1 MFSFRSSGSLL
12 NRMTSSIEHEKLLRA
27 AAWLMLGVSAGL
39 CLDLC
44 AKQLLET
51 YSLNQFVLLRSMIAI
66 AIMLAIAPRFGG
78 LNAFKTRRIGWH
90 MLRSVLAVGA
100 MFGFFYGVA
109 NMPLINAL
117 TLGYTAPLIMTAL
130 VAVFLGDEVGWRRW
144 TAVAI
149 GFIGV
154 LVMLRPGSEEMSFA
168 AIAVLVAAFCYA
180 CQAITARHLGGTES
194 TLSLSFYVVVGP
206 LIVASLFFGRDAW
219 VAPDLAG
226 WVLLF
231 GAAVCSILAWVGF
244 TNGYRA
250 VSPATLAPLEYV
262 ALVGGAVAGYVI
274 WDEVPDGGV
283 IVGAVII
290 VASGLFVVYRG
301 ERRASPLSAGKKN
314 GPVGP
319 SP

>member
-1 MFSFRSSGSLL
+1 
-12 NRMTSSIEHEKLLRA
+12 MTSSTEHENVLRA
-27 AAWLMLGVSAGL
+27 ASWLILGVSAGL
-39 CLDLC
+39 SLDLC
-44 AKQLLET
+44 AKQLLIT
-51 YSLNQFVLLRSMIAI
+51 YSLNQFVLLRSIIAI
-66 AIMLAIAPRFGG
+66 AIMLSIAPRFGG
-78 LNAFKTRRIGWH
+78 ISAFRTQRIGWH
-90 MLRSVLAVGA
+90 MVRSGLAVGA

-117 TLGYTAPLIMTAL
+117 TLGYTAPLIMTVLA
-130 VAVFLGDEVGWRRW
+130 AIFLGDEVGWRRW
-144 TAVAI
+144 TAVII
-149 GFIGV
+149 GFVGV
-154 LVMLRPGSEEMSFA
+154 LVMLRPGSGELSFA
-168 AIAVLVAAFCYA
+168 AIAVLIAALCYA

-206 LIVASLFFGRDAW
+206 LIVASLFFNTDTW

-226 WVLLF
+226 WTLLS
-231 GAAVCSILAWVGF
+231 GAAVFSILAWFGF

-262 ALVGGAVAGYVI
+262 ALVGGAVAGYLV
-274 WDEVPDGGV
+274 WDEVPDGWV

-301 ERRASPLSAGKKN
+301 ERKASPQPLDKKN

-319 SP
+319 SL

>member
-1 MFSFRSSGSLL
+1 MVRSG
-12 NRMTSSIEHEKLLRA
+12 
-27 AAWLMLGVSAGL
+27 
-39 CLDLC
+39 
-44 AKQLLET
+44 
-51 YSLNQFVLLRSMIAI
+51 
-66 AIMLAIAPRFGG
+66 
-78 LNAFKTRRIGWH
+78 
-90 MLRSVLAVGA
+90 LAVGA

-117 TLGYTAPLIMTAL
+117 TLGYTAPLIMTVLA
-130 VAVFLGDEVGWRRW
+130 AVFLGDEVGWRRW
-144 TAVAI
+144 TAVVI
-149 GFIGV
+149 GFVGV
-154 LVMLRPGSEEMSFA
+154 LVMLRPGSEQLSFA
-168 AIAVLVAAFCYA
+168 AVAVLIAALCYA

-206 LIVASLFFGRDAW
+206 LIVASLFFTTNTW

-226 WVLLF
+226 WILLG
-231 GAAVCSILAWVGF
+231 GAAVFSILAWFGF

-262 ALVGGAVAGYVI
+262 ALVGGAVAGYLL
-274 WDEVPDGGV
+274 WDEVPDGWV

-301 ERRASPLSAGKKN
+301 ERKPSPQSADKKN

>member
-1 MFSFRSSGSLL
+1 MLPVDPHDR
-12 NRMTSSIEHEKLLRA
+12 TPIA

-39 CLDLC
+39 GLDLC
-44 AKQLLET
+44 AKQLLQT
-51 YSLNQFVLLRSMIAI
+51 YSLNQFVLLRSIIAI
-66 AIMLAIAPRFGG
+66 AIMLMIAPRFGG
-78 LNAFKTRRIGWH
+78 MEALKTRRRGWH
-90 MLRSVLAVGA
+90 VVRSICAVGA

-144 TAVAI
+144 TAVII

-154 LVMLRPGSEEMSFA
+154 LVMLRPGSGDISFA
-168 AIAVLVAAFCYA
+168 AIAVLVAAFFYA
-180 CQAITARHLGGTES
+180 CQAITARYLGSTET

-206 LIVASLFFGRDAW
+206 LLVASVFFDQDTWAT
-219 VAPDLAG
+219 PDLYG
-226 WVLLF
+226 WILLF
-231 GAAVCSILAWVGF
+231 GAAVCSIGAWVGF

-262 ALVGGAVAGYVI
+262 ALVGGAIAGYLI
-274 WDEVPDGGV
+274 WDEVPDVWV

-301 ERRASPLSAGKKN
+301 EAKKT
-314 GPVGP
+314 GLTAR
-319 SP
+319 SS